1 MQVVKNQIKAF
12 LEEFLDPNRI
22 QKKGFPTMRGVGP
35 VGPKLK
41 PNPQSK
47 FKVSNEFMAGMNV
60 MLILAWR
67 SVQKKTFAGVLP
79 FEMQSATL
87 VSMSLTATGTCVC
100 GFPPMI
106 QQIIADG
113 VVL

>member
-22 QKKGFPTMRGVGP
+22 KKKGFPTMSGVGP
-35 VGPKLK
+35 VGPKFK

-60 MLILAWR
+60 MLDSCLEIRPSWCPSIRDAICN
-67 SVQKKTFAGVLP
+67 
-79 FEMQSATL
+79 
-87 VSMSLTATGTCVC
+87 TC
-100 GFPPMI
+100 FIPEY
-106 QQIIADG
+106 
-113 VVL
+113 